1 MTMPSPRR
9 IHRIATSLHNRQ
21 TDIIVALDGVHDP
34 HNVSAILRTSDA
46 VGVDRVI
53 WRPDPEAKWVN
64 PEVTRG
70 SERWVALED
79 YDDFLGE
86 MLKYKKSGYKIAATH
101 LARNAV
107 DFRKID
113 WTKPW
118 IVVMGNEHRGC
129 TDEVLEIADEN
140 IFLPMYGLVQS
151 LNVSVA
157 TAVTLYE
164 IQRQREAAGMYGQK
178 RSREHVEHMMNRW
191 KLDIEGF
198 TIDELLSYPEGPQ
211 PSGPEDHQD
220 GRLVPRKRKKDS
232 PPNDQSHERNNV

>member
-1 MTMPSPRR
+1 MPTPRR
-9 IHRIATSLHNRQ
+9 IHRLASSLHNRQ
-21 TDIIVALDGVHDP
+21 TDIIIALDGVHDP
-34 HNVSAILRTSDA
+34 HNVSAVLRSADA
-46 VGVDRVI
+46 VGIDRVI

-70 SERWVALED
+70 SERWVALD
-79 YDDFLGE
+79 DFDDFLGE
-86 MLKYKKSGYKIAATH
+86 MRKFKQAGYRIAATH

-107 DFRKID
+107 DFRKVD

-129 TDEVLEIADEN
+129 TDEVLELADEN

-164 IQRQREAAGMYGQK
+164 IQRQRELAGLYNKQK
-178 RSREHVEHMMNRW
+178 PRSHVEYMMKRW
-191 KLDIEGF
+191 GLEEEGF
-198 TIDELLSYPEGPQ
+198 TVEQFLDYPEGP
-211 PSGPEDHQD
+211 PPAGPDDHQD
-220 GRLVPRKRKKDS
+220 GRKVPRKRKKTIEPEQAS
-232 PPNDQSHERNNV
+232 PERKDA

>member
-1 MTMPSPRR
+1 MPSPRR
-9 IHRIATSLHNRQ
+9 IHRLATSLHNRQ

-34 HNVSAILRTSDA
+34 HNVSAILRSSDA
-46 VGVDRVI
+46 VGIDRVI

-79 YDDFLGE
+79 CPDFLGE
-86 MLKYKKSGYKIAATH
+86 LRGLKTAGFRIAATH
-101 LARNAV
+101 LAHDAV
-107 DFRKID
+107 DFRTPD

-118 IVVMGNEHRGC
+118 VIVMGNEHRGC
-129 TDEVLEIADEN
+129 TDELLELADEN

-164 IQRQREAAGMYGQK
+164 VQRQRQLAGMYGK
-178 RSREHVEHMMNRW
+178 TRSREHVEHMFHRW
-191 KLDIEGF
+191 GLGIEGF
-198 TIDELLSYPEGPQ
+198 TVEELLTFPEGDL
-211 PSGPEDHQD
+211 PSETTAHQD
-220 GRLVPRKRKKDS
+220 GRKVPRRRKRAAVES
-232 PPNDQSHERNNV
+232 

>member
-1 MTMPSPRR
+1 MPSPRR
-9 IHRIATSLHNRQ
+9 IHRLASSLHNRQ
-21 TDIIVALDGVHDP
+21 TDIIIALDGVHDP
-34 HNVSAILRTSDA
+34 HNVSAVLRSADA
-46 VGVDRVI
+46 VGIDRVI

-79 YDDFLGE
+79 FEDFLGE
-86 MLKYKKSGYKIAATH
+86 MRKFKQAGYRIAATH
-101 LARNAV
+101 LARNAI
-107 DFRKID
+107 DFRKVD

-129 TDEVLEIADEN
+129 TDEVLELADEN

-164 IQRQREAAGMYGQK
+164 IQRQRELAGMYGHK
-178 RSREHVEHMMNRW
+178 RSRQHVEHMVERW
-191 KLDIEGF
+191 GLANEGF
-198 TIDELLSYPEGPQ
+198 TIDELLEYPEGALPADEG
-211 PSGPEDHQD
+211 SHQD
-220 GRLVPRKRKKDS
+220 GRKVPRKRKRDS
-232 PPNDQSHERNNV
+232 VPGQ

>member
-1 MTMPSPRR
+1 MPSPRR
-9 IHRIATSLHNRQ
+9 IHRLASSLHNRQ
-21 TDIIVALDGVHDP
+21 TDIIIALDGVHDP
-34 HNVSAILRTSDA
+34 HNVSAVLRTADA
-46 VGVDRVI
+46 VGIDRVI

-70 SERWVALED
+70 SERWVALDDFE
-79 YDDFLGE
+79 DFLGE
-86 MLKYKKSGYKIAATH
+86 LQKFKQAGYRIAATH

-107 DFRKID
+107 DFRKVD

-164 IQRQREAAGMYGQK
+164 IQRQRELAGMYGHK
-178 RSREHVEHMMNRW
+178 RPREHVEHMMNRW
-191 KLDIEGF
+191 GLAIEGF
-198 TIDELLSYPEGPQ
+198 TIDELLEYPEGPL
-211 PSGPEDHQD
+211 PADSGSHQD
-220 GRLVPRKRKKDS
+220 GRKIPRRRKLETS
-232 PPNDQSHERNNV
+232 SGQ